1 MIIEKLPWAQCPSS
15 HVLYQAPKI
24 ILIPKYVKGSEN
36 YLVAEEFEED
46 EVDDAA
52 VATVAIV
59 GPLSDPG
66 D

>member
-1 MIIEKLPWAQCPSS
+1 M
-15 HVLYQAPKI
+15 
-24 ILIPKYVKGSEN
+24 KGSEN

-66 D
+66 DWNGLSTKHFLFKGGSGLF

>member
-1 MIIEKLPWAQCPSS
+1 M
-15 HVLYQAPKI
+15 
-24 ILIPKYVKGSEN
+24 KGSEN

>member
-1 MIIEKLPWAQCPSS
+1 M
-15 HVLYQAPKI
+15 
-24 ILIPKYVKGSEN
+24 KGSEN

-59 GPLSDPG
+59 GALSDPG
-66 D
+66 DWNGLSTKHFLFKGGSGLF